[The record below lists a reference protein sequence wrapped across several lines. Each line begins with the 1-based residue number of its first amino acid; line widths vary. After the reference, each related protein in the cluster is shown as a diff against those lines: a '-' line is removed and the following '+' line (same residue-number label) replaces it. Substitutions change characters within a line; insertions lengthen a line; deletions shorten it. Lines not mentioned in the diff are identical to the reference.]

1 MGTIAHIIRGRVAR
15 QIYVVVAVTLALL
28 LRVTLAE
35 HSIALP
41 TYITF
46 FPVVCLAAVLG
57 GIWEGI
63 LATTFSAL
71 MADYFLFEPVGQFTI
86 HSASDFAGLA
96 VFCAFGITVS
106 VVTGLYQRR
115 REKLGSS
122 KIEAAI
128 LDVRR
133 NVEESEELAET
144 VRAERLR
151 FLKVLESLRAARS
164 SRARSEAVPISKNF
178 SETGHELRLPALD
191 QKKLKALLRWTLV
204 FPLLAALILAGA
216 MLWAASDLTASM
228 QWVDHTDQVIG
239 QSQRLLKLMAD
250 METGERG
257 YLVTG
262 ADQFLQP
269 YQEAS
274 KFIDPEYKKLYFLVG
289 DSPAEQ
295 ARLEEIHNNI
305 HHWQSYA
312 ERMIALRR
320 AEGAYSDLSI
330 NLTGKAEVDE
340 IRDQLAAFQSVE
352 EHLRDERSSTARR
365 DWHLLATVYIFL
377 GLGVGSG
384 LALFTL
390 RRIEA
395 VAESFEE
402 SGRALEESER
412 RWVTTLASIG
422 DAVMAA
428 DRDGRVTFLNP
439 VATDLTGWQP
449 EDALGQPIQNVFHI
463 VNEQTR
469 VPAEDIVNRV
479 LNDGC
484 VAELANHTAL
494 LAKDG
499 REIPIADS
507 AAPILDSNGK
517 ITGVVLVFRDVTER
531 RRAENVLQA
540 TLQRFYMIL
549 SNLYSGVL
557 LVTDEGKIEFANP
570 AFCDMF
576 GLKESPAELMANFD
590 SGKVIAT
597 IETAYENPKQAVRS
611 IREIL
616 SQGQPV
622 LSEEVSMRNG
632 ATVLRDYVPLIVDGK
647 SYGRLWVHTDIT
659 NLKRGEEQ
667 LKKLNRAL
675 AARSNSDLA
684 ILSATDETSFLD
696 AVCRI
701 ITCDCGYP
709 MVWIGMAEQDEHKS
723 VRLLAHSGFD
733 EGYLETL
740 RVSWDESERGRGP
753 TGTAIRTGQPSMCR
767 NMQTDP
773 AFAPWREEAA
783 KRGYASSLVIP
794 LKEGNDAWGAIT
806 IYSRELGVFSED
818 EVHLLTELA
827 GDVEFGIQTLR
838 MRAAHSQAEEA
849 LRESKELLGLFVEHA
864 PAALAM
870 FDNQMRYLH
879 ASRRWMA
886 DYGLGD
892 RKLRGL
898 SHYDV
903 FPEVPEQWKEAHR
916 RGLAGEVL
924 SGEAD
929 RFERADGFVQWIRW
943 EVHPWRDAEGKVGG
957 IVIFSEE
964 ITERKKAE
972 EALLKS
978 EKLAFQRQQLQALA
992 ERLQQAREEERKIV
1006 ARDLH
1011 DEIGQILT
1019 AIKFDMTWVVRHLP
1033 QSDDGV
1039 HKRLT
1044 ASIDL
1049 ISEGVKSVRR
1059 ICSGLRPGIL
1069 DDLGLAAAVE
1079 WQAREFTARNG
1090 ISCQISVPSGELRLD
1105 GDRASAVFRIFQECL
1120 TNVARHAE
1128 AQSVRASLDMQDED
1142 LLLVVE
1148 DDGKGFCESEVV
1160 GSLGVLGM
1168 KERAAAWGG
1177 SVLVSSSPGKG
1188 TTVTVRVPLHD
1199 ASIER
1204 GDHAHSDSR

>member
-1 MGTIAHIIRGRVAR
+1 LGTIAHIIRGRLAR

-28 LRVTLAE
+28 LRVALAE

-71 MADYFLFEPVGQFTI
+71 MADYFLLEPVGQFTI
-86 HSASDFAGLA
+86 HSASDFTGLA
-96 VFCAFGITVS
+96 IFCVFGITVS

-164 SRARSEAVPISKNF
+164 SKTPSGNVQNNRES
-178 SETGHELRLPALD
+178 SETGHDLKIPVLD
-191 QKKLKALLRWTLV
+191 QKKIKASLRWTLV
-204 FPLLAALILAGA
+204 IPLLAAMVLAGA

-262 ADQFLQP
+262 NDLFLQP

-274 KFIDPEYKKLYFLVG
+274 KVIDPEYKKLYFLVA
-289 DSPAEQ
+289 DSPGQ
-295 ARLEEIHNNI
+295 QTLLKEIHENLYI
-305 HHWQSYA
+305 WQAYA
-312 ERMIALRR
+312 KQMIAMRR
-320 AEGAYSDLSI
+320 AGGVYSDLSI

-340 IRDQLAAFQSVE
+340 IRDQIAAFQSVE
-352 EHLRDERSSTARR
+352 EHLRDERNSTARR
-365 DWHLLATVYIFL
+365 DWRLLATIYIFL

-395 VAESFEE
+395 VAASFEE

-422 DAVMAA
+422 DAVMAV
-428 DRDGRVTFLNP
+428 DKDGRVTFLNA

-469 VPAEDIVNRV
+469 IPAEDIVNRV
-479 LNDGC
+479 LNDGR

-507 AAPILDSNGK
+507 AAPIFDSNGET
-517 ITGVVLVFRDVTER
+517 TGVVLVFRDVTER

-549 SNLYSGVL
+549 SNLYSGIL
-557 LVTDEGKIEFANP
+557 LVTDEGKIEFANS
-570 AFCDMF
+570 AFCDLF

-590 SGKVIAT
+590 AETVIAR
-597 IETAYENPKQAVRS
+597 INTAFKDPDQGVLR

-616 SQGQPV
+616 AHGLSV
-622 LSEEVSMRNG
+622 FSEEVRMQNG
-632 ATVLRDYVPLIVDGK
+632 ATFLRDFVPLTVDEK
-647 SYGRLWVHTDIT
+647 SYGRMWVQTDIT
-659 NLKRGEEQ
+659 NLKQGEEQ

-684 ILSATDETSFLD
+684 ILNATDETSFLEE
-696 AVCRI
+696 VCRI
-701 ITCDCGYP
+701 ITSDCGHS

-723 VRLLAHSGFD
+723 VRVLAHSGFD

-740 RVSWDESERGRGP
+740 RITWDESERGRGP

-773 AFAPWREEAA
+773 AFAPWREDAV
-783 KRGYASSLVIP
+783 KRGYASSVVIP
-794 LKEGNDAWGAIT
+794 LKEGNETWGAIT
-806 IYSRELGVFSED
+806 IYAREPDAFSEE
-818 EVHLLTELA
+818 EVSLLTELA

-838 MRAAHSQAEEA
+838 MRAAHSQAEEL
-849 LRESKELLGLFVEHA
+849 LRESEELLGLFVEHA
-864 PAALAM
+864 PASLAM

-879 ASRRWMA
+879 ASRRWMV

-898 SHYDV
+898 SHYEV
-903 FPEVPEQWKEAHR
+903 FPELPEQWREAHR
-916 RGLAGEVL
+916 RGLAGEVVR
-924 SGEAD
+924 GEAD
-929 RFERADGFVQWIRW
+929 PFERVDGSVQWVRW
-943 EVHPWRDAEGKVGG
+943 EVHPWSDAEGKVGG

-972 EALLKS
+972 EALLNS

-992 ERLQQAREEERKIV
+992 ERLQRAREEERKMV

-1033 QSDDGV
+1033 DSDDGV
-1039 HKRLT
+1039 HKRLA

-1049 ISEGVKSVRR
+1049 ISDGVNSVRR

-1069 DDLGLAAAVE
+1069 DDLGLVATVE
-1079 WQAREFTARNG
+1079 WQAKEFTARNG
-1090 ISCQISVPSGELRLD
+1090 IACQVSVPPGELHLD
-1105 GDRASAVFRIFQECL
+1105 GDRATAVFRIFQECL

-1128 AQSVRASLDMQDED
+1128 AQSVRASMDMQDET
-1142 LLLVVE
+1142 LVLVVE
-1148 DDGKGFCESEVV
+1148 DDGKGFCESEVG

-1168 KERAAAWGG
+1168 QERAAAWGG
-1177 SVLVSSSPGKG
+1177 SVRVSSSPGKG

-1199 ASIER
+1199 ASIEW

>member
-1 MGTIAHIIRGRVAR
+1 MGAIAHIIRGRIAR
-15 QIYVVVAVTLALL
+15 QIYVVVAVMLALL
-28 LRVTLAE
+28 LRVALAE
-35 HSIALP
+35 QFIALP

-57 GIWEGI
+57 GVWEGI

-71 MADYFLFEPVGQFTI
+71 MADYFLIEPVGQFTI
-86 HSASDFAGLA
+86 HSASDFVGLA
-96 VFCAFGITVS
+96 IFCISGFTLSAI
-106 VVTGLYQRR
+106 TGLYYRH
-115 REKLGSS
+115 REKWGSS

-128 LDVRR
+128 LDGRR
-133 NVEESEELAET
+133 KVEESQELAEN

-151 FLKVLESLRAARS
+151 FLKVLESLRATKS
-164 SRARSEAVPISKNF
+164 STVRAGDVPINREF
-178 SETGHELRLPALD
+178 SGAGHELGLPALD
-191 QKKLKALLRWTLV
+191 QTKLRASLRGILV

-216 MLWAASDLTASM
+216 MLWAAYDLNASL

-239 QSQRLLKLMAD
+239 QSRRLLRLTVD

-262 ADQFLQP
+262 DDLFLQP
-269 YQEAS
+269 YQDAS
-274 KFIDPEYKKLYFLVG
+274 KVIEPEYQKLSFLVA
-289 DSPAEQ
+289 DNPSQQTLLKEIHENLHIWQAYAEQ
-295 ARLEEIHNNI
+295 
-305 HHWQSYA
+305 
-312 ERMIALRR
+312 MIALRR
-320 AEGAYSDLSI
+320 TGGAYSDLSI
-330 NLTGKAEVDE
+330 NLTGKAKLDE
-340 IRDQLAAFQSVE
+340 IRDQITEFQSTEAHV
-352 EHLRDERSSTARR
+352 RDERIGTAHR
-365 DWHLLATVYIFL
+365 DWRLVATICTFL
-377 GLGVGSG
+377 GLGVGLG
-384 LALFTL
+384 LALFAL

-395 VAESFEE
+395 VAASFEK

-428 DRDGRVTFLNP
+428 DSIGRVTFLNP
-439 VATDLTGWQP
+439 VAADLTGWQP
-449 EDALGQPIQNVFHI
+449 EDALGQSIQNVFHI

-479 LNDGC
+479 LMDGSA
-484 VAELANHTAL
+484 AELANHTAL

-517 ITGVVLVFRDVTER
+517 TAGVVLVFRDVTER
-531 RRAENVLQA
+531 RRAENVRQA
-540 TLQRFYMIL
+540 TLQRFYTIL
-549 SNLYSGVL
+549 SNLYSGIL
-557 LVTDEGKIEFANP
+557 LVTDEGQIEFANP
-570 AFCDMF
+570 AFCDIF

-590 SGKVIAT
+590 SGKVIAA
-597 IETAYENPKQAVRS
+597 IEGAYESPKQAVRS

-616 SQGQPV
+616 SQGQSV
-622 LSEEVSMRNG
+622 LSEEVSMQNG
-632 ATVLRDYVPLIVDGK
+632 ATVLRDFVPLIVDGK

-667 LKKLNRAL
+667 LKKLNRTL
-675 AARSNSDLA
+675 TARTNSDLA
-684 ILSATDETSFLD
+684 ILNATDETSFLEE
-696 AVCRI
+696 VCRI
-701 ITCDCGYP
+701 ITSDCGYL

-723 VRLLAHSGFD
+723 VKPLAHSGFD
-733 EGYLETL
+733 NGYLEAL
-740 RVSWDESERGRGP
+740 RVTWDESERGRGP

-767 NMQTDP
+767 NMRTDP
-773 AFAPWREEAA
+773 AFAPWREDAV

-794 LKEGNDAWGAIT
+794 LKDGNEAWGAIT
-806 IYSRELGVFSED
+806 IYSCELDAYSED
-818 EVHLLTELA
+818 EVRLLTELA

-838 MRAAHSQAEEA
+838 MRAAHTQAEEA
-849 LRESKELLGLFVEHA
+849 LRLSRELLVLFVEHA

-879 ASRRWMA
+879 VSRRWMV
-886 DYGLGD
+886 DYGLCD

-916 RGLAGEVL
+916 RGLAGEVVI
-924 SGEAD
+924 GEAD
-929 RFERADGFVQWIRW
+929 RFERADGSVQWVRW

-957 IVIFSEE
+957 IVILSEE

-972 EALLKS
+972 EALLRS
-978 EKLAFQRQQLQALA
+978 EKLAIQRQQLQALA
-992 ERLQQAREEERKIV
+992 ARLQQAREEERKMV

-1019 AIKFDMTWVVRHLP
+1019 AIKFDMTWVMRHLP

-1039 HKRLT
+1039 YKRLSG
-1044 ASIDL
+1044 SIEL
-1049 ISEGVKSVRR
+1049 INDGVKSVRR
-1059 ICSGLRPGIL
+1059 ICSGLRPGVL
-1069 DDLGLAAAVE
+1069 DDLGLAAAIE
-1079 WQAREFTARNG
+1079 WHAKEFASRTG
-1090 ISCQISVPSGELRLD
+1090 ISCQASVPSGELSLD
-1105 GDRASAVFRIFQECL
+1105 GDRATAIFRIFQECL

-1128 AQSVRASLDMQDED
+1128 AQSVRASLSQQDKT
-1142 LLLVVE
+1142 LLLIVE
-1148 DDGKGFCESEVV
+1148 DDGKGFCESEVG

-1168 KERAAAWGG
+1168 KERAAVWGG
-1177 SVLVSSSPGKG
+1177 SVEVSSSPGKG
-1188 TTVTVRVPLHD
+1188 TTVTVCVPLQD

-1204 GDHAHSDSR
+1204 GDHAHFDSR